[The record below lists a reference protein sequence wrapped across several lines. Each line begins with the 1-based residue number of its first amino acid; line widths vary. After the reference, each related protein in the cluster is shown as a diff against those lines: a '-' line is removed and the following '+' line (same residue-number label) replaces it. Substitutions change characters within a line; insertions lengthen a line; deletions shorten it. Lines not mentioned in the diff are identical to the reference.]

1 MRPECGNYIVR
12 VENRSPSDIWL
23 KPCTVIGTVSEVD
36 QVMEKLQFDV
46 IETESEVVVD
56 RVTIHPPRN
65 QVKSDTIL

>member
-1 MRPECGNYIVR
+1 M
-12 VENRSPSDIWL
+12 